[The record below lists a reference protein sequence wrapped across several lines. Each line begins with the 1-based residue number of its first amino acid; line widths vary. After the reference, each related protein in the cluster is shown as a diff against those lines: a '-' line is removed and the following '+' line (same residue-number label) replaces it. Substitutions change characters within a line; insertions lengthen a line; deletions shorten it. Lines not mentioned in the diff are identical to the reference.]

1 MHLRQYGWN
10 IHTVHPYKLACAY
23 LNNTKDTESVAFP
36 FGVCDL
42 LSNRRRSYQAPN
54 RVLSLGRPLSR
65 DNVRLGRFALYLS
78 FTWLTA
84 RPLRI
89 FRPSP
94 PPLPSPKYVCLLVRE
109 LASAP
114 RKVFFFALSRY
125 MPFHSWVTP
134 SVVRAYP
141 ESFFP
146 YQESWT
152 PESWTPA
159 PSCVKYDWIL
169 WVFIRMRGGG
179 CSSYT
184 SLVSGFGTLVS
195 PININCSSVVPS
207 TSRSF

>member
-114 RKVFFFALSRY
+114 KKVFFFCSIPVHALSFVSHAQRC
-125 MPFHSWVTP
+125 PGLPRKLFPVPRKLNPRKLNP
-134 SVVRAYP
+134 SP
-141 ESFFP
+141 LLC
-146 YQESWT
+146 Q
-152 PESWTPA
+152 
-159 PSCVKYDWIL
+159 
-169 WVFIRMRGGG
+169 IRLNTMSLYTYERRG
-179 CSSYT
+179 
-184 SLVSGFGTLVS
+184 V
-195 PININCSSVVPS
+195 
-207 TSRSF
+207 